1 MLKCGQKENTN
12 YTFGIKNSSQKEEL
26 NEKISEHHNNI
37 YCHKCG
43 KQCQN
48 FYDYCPSCG
57 GKLN

>member
-12 YTFGIKNSSQKEEL
+12 YTFGIKNSSQKEEY

-48 FYDYCPSCG
+48 FYEYCPNCG